1 MFSWANI
8 SFTLYLTK
16 MGQLTKSHFCSAGK
30 SLISIG
36 TPGNYPVQTVYWMNV
51 KNPSEFAKGFGDYQS
66 EYSPKNSKVI
76 PSSFD
81 LGESPYGET
90 HYILVGVE
98 SLMELFDIGKYG
110 ETNKTAISTWYK
122 FIQSNQSNVEIV

>member
-1 MFSWANI
+1 
-8 SFTLYLTK
+8 

-66 EYSPKNSKVI
+66 EYSPKNRKVI
-76 PSSFD
+76 PSSFN

-98 SLMELFDIGKYG
+98 SFMEAFDVGKFR
-110 ETNKTAISTWYK
+110 ESNKASMSAWIK
-122 FIQSNQSNVEIV
+122 FIESNKGNVEFVRSTTRVMMGKW